1 MMKRILIALTLT
13 FTSTLALAHGYGPY
27 HPWPRPYHYHCYDW
41 VVPAIIGGAVV
52 YGATHRPL
60 PPPPVLV
67 QTPQPPTVVQVPV
80 APTGYH
86 YETLLDA
93 ACNCYRTV
101 LVPN

>member
-1 MMKRILIALTLT
+1 MKRILAAVTLT

-27 HPWPRPYHYHCYDW
+27 HPWPRHHHYYEW

-60 PPPPVLV
+60 PPPPVVV
-67 QTPQPPTVVQVPV
+67 QTPQPPTVVQVPI
-80 APTGYH
+80 APAGFH

-93 ACNCYRTV
+93 ACNCYKTV